1 MFIPFILFIGNPYL
15 GTFSQDSFLHSGFL
29 RKYYIKCYLP
39 VSSKG
44 RRTCQG
50 SAGLKRAMSKV
61 LLHAPEKHPASFV
74 SCGSLFNG
82 TKSAVGHP
90 RGRGK
95 NASGGRQYSKTCS
108 LLHSGCPQGKQKKQ
122 MHSIKWETGSAIS
135 GRTLLQENPCQCEG
149 IQCCLPTSVQL
160 NGIPGSTAWKDE
172 LKRETGGGK
181 GKTVSR
187 NEKMEDGSSVANRYM
202 ESDSNVSH
210 WRKPL
215 ILMDPDVLFKCC
227 YTLKNVS
234 RGNWTGWPPV

>member
-1 MFIPFILFIGNPYL
+1 M
-15 GTFSQDSFLHSGFL
+15 
-29 RKYYIKCYLP
+29 LP
-39 VSSKG
+39 S
-44 RRTCQG
+44 CLLQG
-50 SAGLKRAMSKV
+50 EKDLPGQCWAEEMMSKV

-187 NEKMEDGSSVANRYM
+187 NEKMEGGSSVANRYM

>member
-61 LLHAPEKHPASFV
+61 LLHAPEKHPAPLWAV
-74 SCGSLFNG
+74 VLSLMAPKVLWAIHEEEERMPPVAG
-82 TKSAVGHP
+82 E
-90 RGRGK
+90 
-95 NASGGRQYSKTCS
+95 YSKTCS

-122 MHSIKWETGSAIS
+122 IHSIKWETGPAIS

-149 IQCCLPTSVQL
+149 IQCCLPASVQL

-187 NEKMEDGSSVANRYM
+187 NEKMEGGSRVANRYM